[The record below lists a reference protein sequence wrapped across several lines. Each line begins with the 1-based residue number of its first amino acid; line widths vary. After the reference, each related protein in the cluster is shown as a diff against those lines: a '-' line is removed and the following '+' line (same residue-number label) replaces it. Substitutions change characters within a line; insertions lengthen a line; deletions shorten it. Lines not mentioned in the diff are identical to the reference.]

1 MIIGLDLEGLL
12 LQNLNKYNNTQRIG
26 MDWRGSEGNGRDW
39 IGKDWKGLER
49 RGKEWNG
56 LVFK

>member
-1 MIIGLDLEGLL
+1 L